1 MYNGLDE
8 TQLNSSDSQN
18 LLFEKYSRIF
28 EANPHSTVFAPLA
41 ECYRKM
47 GRKDKALSLLRE
59 GIKNHPDY
67 LLGYLGLAQCYYDLE
82 QLNLAYNTLK
92 PLIEKNRENIK
103 LQRLFAKVCE
113 GTNHESLALE
123 SYKYLLFLNPRDA
136 EAASKVRLLEDP
148 VLEKLSFEEN
158 KTSNYFE
165 SDEEN
170 NWESVSFQKMEILD
184 KRAHF
189 SHKKGDDKSAAEF
202 VELSLIINPK
212 DIYAQNRAR
221 ELKANDS
228 VRFNASKPYVKNS
241 QNITHKLLDFLEKIK
256 KRSYEVHSRL

>member
-1 MYNGLDE
+1 M
-8 TQLNSSDSQN
+8 
-18 LLFEKYSRIF
+18 
-28 EANPHSTVFAPLA
+28 
-41 ECYRKM
+41 
-47 GRKDKALSLLRE
+47 
-59 GIKNHPDY
+59 
-67 LLGYLGLAQCYYDLE
+67 
-82 QLNLAYNTLK
+82 
-92 PLIEKNRENIK
+92 
-103 LQRLFAKVCE
+103 
-113 GTNHESLALE
+113 
-123 SYKYLLFLNPRDA
+123 
-136 EAASKVRLLEDP
+136 
-148 VLEKLSFEEN
+148 EEN

-189 SHKKGDDKSAAEF
+189 SHKKGDVKSAAEF